1 VTASISP
8 AGFMGYHEQDTPES
22 GGISMDQ
29 NAMMEAWAKASSPGE
44 AHHKLEPMIGTWD
57 VQTSVWFGPGDPMVS
72 GGKVTKRWALGGRFL
87 LQDYEGD
94 ETPMGRFFGKGMLG
108 YNNISKRYQS
118 VWIDTMSTAML
129 VQTGDWEGD
138 ALVLV
143 GDQHESISLGTVR
156 VRSVTRI
163 VTDDRHT
170 FENFVTGPD
179 GNEMR
184 TLEVIH
190 SRV

>member
-1 VTASISP
+1 
-8 AGFMGYHEQDTPES
+8 
-22 GGISMDQ
+22 MDE
-29 NAMMEAWAKASSPGE
+29 NAMMEAWFKASAPGE
-44 AHHKLEPMIGTWD
+44 AHHRLEPMIGTWD
-57 VQTSVWFGPGDPMVS
+57 ARTSVWFGPGDPMIS
-72 GGKVTKRWALGGRFL
+72 SGKVTKQWTLDGRFL

-94 ETPMGRFFGKGMLG
+94 DTPMGRFVGKGLLG
-108 YNNISKRYQS
+108 YSNMARRYES
-118 VWIDTMSTAML
+118 VWIDTMSTAIL
-129 VQTGDWEGD
+129 VQMGAWDGD

-143 GDQHESISLGTVR
+143 GEGHETVSLGLVR

-163 VTDDRHT
+163 VSDARHT

-190 SRV
+190 TRAK